1 MAIDRLPSP
10 GAGIPT
16 STVTAKGDLIAGTA
30 NNAVSRLAVG
40 ANGTTLV
47 ADSST
52 ATGLKW
58 DTPAGGG
65 SGMTLIANTSFS
77 AVSALN
83 VNNCFSATYKNYKI
97 MTSFTTSANAG
108 SSFRFRNGG
117 SDITTGTYFLSYI
130 YIATGTQL
138 LQAYSSQTQYGT
150 LGNTGV
156 GATNY
161 MFWELTDVF
170 ASSTKFGTFSN
181 WADNSNFNE
190 AGQGQFKNTTASTFD
205 GFSIIPGSGTITG
218 SVQIYG
224 LAN

>member
-1 MAIDRLPSP
+1 LSAIVPST
-10 GAGIPT
+10 IL
-16 STVTAKGDLIAGTA
+16 SYSI
-30 NNAVSRLAVG
+30 
-40 ANGTTLV
+40 V